1 MKLHTIICSTRPGRI
16 GPTVASWF
24 HEVAQTHGQFECELV
39 DLADFALPIFNEP
52 RHPRLGGYEH
62 EHTKKWSASV
72 RSADAFAFV
81 IPEYNYYAP
90 PSLVNAIDYL
100 SAEWTYKAATLVSYG
115 GMSGGLRAA
124 QSAKSLLT
132 TVGIMPIPQ
141 GVGIPMVGQMIE
153 DGKLKPAKAIEEG
166 ANATLDA
173 LAIWA
178 KALKT
183 IRG

>member
-24 HEVAQTHGQFECELV
+24 HAVAQTHGQFECELV
-39 DLADFALPIFNEP
+39 DLADFALPIFDEP
-52 RHPRLGGYEH
+52 RHPRLGEYQH

-72 RSADAFAFV
+72 KSADAFAFV

-100 SAEWTYKAATLVSYG
+100 STEWTYKAATLVSYG
-115 GMSGGLRAA
+115 GISGGLRAA

-141 GVGIPMVGQMIE
+141 GVGIPMVGQSIE
-153 DGKLKPAKAIEEG
+153 DGVFKSTPPAEDG
-166 ANATLDA
+166 AKATLDA

-183 IRG
+183 IRD